1 MNSPFRISSARRSSG
16 CRSECK
22 QHFFTTNKLILKQ
35 PKDKE
40 KLEETV
46 MHLKLQINVLNDN
59 NAKLRFEIQHLQK
72 QLNKQEKALQMNK
85 KLHFDSKM
93 QTQQSDYTKAFN
105 EEIFNISSQT
115 CQIIAYS
122 KQIKELENTIQQKNQ
137 QIEELKR
144 DTRKTRYT
152 ELQIQYDVIQQEYE
166 ELLKKYQAQRH
177 ISQFAS
183 NDELNKDNIYLSKQL
198 YDNQQLIQQLNTK
211 VKKLETE
218 LHQSNFRRQQIE
230 RLIQEKD
237 KELSLTHFEYSN
249 PKRTIADLN
258 KQWQQKL
265 DLQLMSYQRQ
275 EQLLIYKQ
283 EQIAELEKKITDLE
297 QQLQQ
302 KDFYHKKDID
312 NLHLVIAT
320 LKDQIFQ
327 LENEDKRKSLPVI
340 DQPNE
345 SSDRNKKHASVI
357 INKKRI
363 QKVTF
368 HEISLM
374 LLELQMKLKLNEIP
388 FNRLDQYIYS
398 KSVKGCLTLSDLI
411 ETFKQQPFELNDEQA
426 TLIARFIIE
435 PEQEEWIYYDVNCQN
450 DIVIAI
456 SIFKN
461 LIKQYELISCEEHK
475 VLYTQLC
482 QVMKQFQNKIVS
494 YLQLQGDHCNI
505 QEFRKALDYN
515 DVNLSPK
522 LDDLLM
528 MKIYEQFRQLS
539 KFKYSIIFDI
549 LK

>member
-16 CRSECK
+16 CKSECK
-22 QHFFTTNKLILKQ
+22 QHFFPNNKLILKK

-46 MHLKLQINVLNDN
+46 IHLKLQINVLNDD
-59 NAKLRFEIQHLQK
+59 NAKLKFEIQHLQK

-85 KLHFDSKM
+85 KLHIDQKM
-93 QTQQSDYTKAFN
+93 QTQQSEYTKTIN
-105 EEIFNISSQT
+105 EEIINFSSQT
-115 CQIIAYS
+115 CSLIAYS
-122 KQIKELENTIQQKNQ
+122 KFIKELENTIQQKNQ
-137 QIEELKR
+137 QIEDLKR
-144 DTRKTRYT
+144 DTRKTRFT
-152 ELQIQYDVIQQEYE
+152 ELQVQYQVIQKEYE
-166 ELLKKYQAQRH
+166 ELLKKYQAQKH

-183 NDELNKDNIYLSKQL
+183 NDELNKDNIYLSQQL
-198 YDNQQLIQQLNTK
+198 YDNQQQIQQQNAK
-211 VKKLETE
+211 IKKLETE
-218 LHQSNFRRQQIE
+218 LYQSNFKRQQFE

-249 PKRTIADLN
+249 PKKTIADLN

-265 DLQLMSYQRQ
+265 DLQQLSYQRQ

-363 QKVTF
+363 QKVNY
-368 HEISLM
+368 HEISQM
-374 LLELQMKLKLNEIP
+374 LLELSIKLKLNEIP

-398 KSVKGCLTLSDLI
+398 KSVKGCLALSDLI

-435 PEQEEWIYYDVNCQN
+435 PEQEEWIYYDLNCTN
-450 DIVIAI
+450 DIVISI

-461 LIKQYELISCEEHK
+461 LIKAYELISYDEHK
-475 VLYTQLC
+475 MLYNQLC
-482 QVMKQFQNKIVS
+482 QMMKQNQSKIVS
-494 YLQLQGDHCNI
+494 YLQLQGEHCSI
-505 QEFRKALDYN
+505 YEFKKALDYN
-515 DVNLSPK
+515 DINLSPK
-522 LDDLLM
+522 LEDLLM
-528 MKIYEQFRQLS
+528 MKIYEQCKQLS

>member
-16 CRSECK
+16 CKSECK

-46 MHLKLQINVLNDN
+46 IHLKLQINLLNDN

-85 KLHFDSKM
+85 KLHIDSKM

-105 EEIFNISSQT
+105 EEIFNISQQT

-137 QIEELKR
+137 QIEDLKR

-152 ELQIQYDVIQQEYE
+152 ELQIQYEVIQKEYE
-166 ELLKKYQAQRH
+166 ELLKKYQALIH

-198 YDNQQLIQQLNTK
+198 YDNQQLIQQLNNK

-218 LHQSNFRRQQIE
+218 LHQSNFKRQQIE
-230 RLIQEKD
+230 RLIQEKE

-249 PKRTIADLN
+249 PKKTIADLN

-345 SSDRNKKHASVI
+345 SSERNKKHASVI

-363 QKVTF
+363 QKVNY

-411 ETFKQQPFELNDEQA
+411 ETFKQYPFELNDEQA

-435 PEQEEWIYYDVNCQN
+435 PEQEEWIYYDVNCTN
-450 DIVIAI
+450 DIVISI

-461 LIKQYELISCEEHK
+461 LIKPYELISYEENK
-475 VLYTQLC
+475 VLYTQLR
-482 QVMKQFQNKIVS
+482 QIMKSNQNKIVS

-505 QEFRKALDYN
+505 QEFKKALDYN
-515 DVNLSPK
+515 DVILSPK

-528 MKIYEQFRQLS
+528 IKIYEQFKQLS

-549 LK
+549 FQ